1 MVRSFLHTGTM
12 LARNVQ
18 IQLVHRVVLSC
29 LAAVRFD
36 GSREFAMAE
45 NMNGKIV
52 VITGATSGIGQVA
65 AEKLA
70 GMGARIVQV
79 ARDRQRG
86 QSALARLN
94 QIAPGVAHTIHY
106 ADLARLREIKRVAS
120 EIAKAEPRI
129 DVLINNAGAMFGTR
143 ELTEDG
149 LERTFALNH
158 LSYFVMTQGLVKRL
172 AGSAPARVVNTAS
185 DAHTSGTVDFDD
197 LQSEKAY
204 RFNLLD
210 WMRYGGPAFKVY
222 ARSKL
227 MNILYTREL
236 SRKLAGS
243 GVTANSL
250 HPGFVSTRFGDQTGG
265 LISFGIGIAKRFALT
280 PEQGAETLVYLASS
294 PDVAKV
300 TGEYFNKCRPVA
312 PSKEA
317 QDNAKAQRL
326 WRETTKLAHLED

>member
-1 MVRSFLHTGTM
+1 
-12 LARNVQ
+12 
-18 IQLVHRVVLSC
+18 
-29 LAAVRFD
+29 
-36 GSREFAMAE
+36 MAE
-45 NMNGKIV
+45 NMKDKVV

-86 QSALARLN
+86 EAAMARLK
-94 QIAPGVAHTIHY
+94 QITPGISNTIYY
-106 ADLARLREIKRVAS
+106 ADLSRLREMKRVAS
-120 EIAKAEPRI
+120 EIAQAEPRI

-158 LSYFVMTQGLVKRL
+158 MSYFVMTQGLEKRL
-172 AGSAPARVVNTAS
+172 TASAPARVVNTAS
-185 DAHTSGTVDFDD
+185 DAHTSGTVEFDD

-204 RFNLLD
+204 RFNFVD

-236 SRKLAGS
+236 ARQLAGT

-294 PDVAKV
+294 PDIATV
-300 TGEYFNKCRPVA
+300 TGEYFHKCRPA
-312 PSKEA
+312 TPSREA
-317 QDNAKAQRL
+317 LDDAKARRL
-326 WRETTKLAHLED
+326 WLETTRIAQMGN

>member
-1 MVRSFLHTGTM
+1 MTEDM
-12 LARNVQ
+12 K
-18 IQLVHRVVLSC
+18 
-29 LAAVRFD
+29 
-36 GSREFAMAE
+36 
-45 NMNGKIV
+45 GKVV
-52 VITGATSGIGQVA
+52 VITGATSGIGLVA

-86 QSALARLN
+86 EAAMARLG
-94 QIAPGVAHTIHY
+94 QIAPGIAHTIYY
-106 ADLARLREIKRVAS
+106 ADLSRLREMKHVAS
-120 EIAKAEPRI
+120 EIAQAEPRI

-158 LSYFVMTQGLVKRL
+158 LSYFVMTQGLEKRL
-172 AGSAPARVVNTAS
+172 ANSAPARVVNTAS
-185 DAHTSGTVDFDD
+185 DAHTSGSVDFDD
-197 LQSEKAY
+197 LQSKKAY
-204 RFNLLD
+204 RFNFVD

-236 SRKLAGS
+236 ARQLAGT

-294 PDVAKV
+294 PDVATV
-300 TGEYFNKCRPVA
+300 TGEYFHKCRPA
-312 PSKEA
+312 TPSHEA
-317 QDNAKAQRL
+317 QDDAKARRL
-326 WRETTKLAHLED
+326 WLETTNIAQIVN